1 MPLSI
6 SQNLSIS
13 LICTSGDTIIVCFF
27 GSGLALGSSLVI
39 SRKSISPLV
48 WLYSHLV
55 YISYVIYDYSNVI
68 DLPHTYFIVHSSL
81 VWLDIAWVTRLNT
94 GIVKSVSSYVLLLNI
109 LLWYLYPFYTL
120 GRVIRQKQSLVRA
133 KGVNISIAKPLPS

>member
-27 GSGLALGSSLVI
+27 GSDLALGSSLVI

-48 WLYSHLV
+48 CLYSHSV
-55 YISYVIYDYSNVI
+55 YILYVIYDYSNLY
-68 DLPHTYFIVHSSL
+68 LPHTYFIVHSSL
-81 VWLDIAWVTRLNT
+81 VWLETALVTWLST

-109 LLWYLYPFYTL
+109 LLWYLYPLYTS
-120 GRVIRQKQSLVRA
+120 GCVIRQKQSLVRA

>member
-6 SQNLSIS
+6 SQNLSTS
-13 LICTSGDTIIVCFF
+13 LICTSGDTIIVPFF
-27 GSGLALGSSLVI
+27 FSGLALGSSLVI

-48 WLYSHLV
+48 CLYSHSV
-55 YISYVIYDYSNVI
+55 YTLYVIYDYSN
-68 DLPHTYFIVHSSL
+68 LYSPHTYFIVFSLL
-81 VWLDIAWVTRLNT
+81 VWLEMAWVTILNT

-109 LLWYLYPFYTL
+109 LLWYLYPFYTS
-120 GRVIRQKQSLVRA
+120 GCVIRQKHSLLRA